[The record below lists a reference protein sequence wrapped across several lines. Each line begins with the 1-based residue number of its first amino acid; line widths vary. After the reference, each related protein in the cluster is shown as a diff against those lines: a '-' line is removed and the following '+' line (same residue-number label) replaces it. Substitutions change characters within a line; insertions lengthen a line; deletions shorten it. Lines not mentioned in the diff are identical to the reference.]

1 LITKISIKNFA
12 LIDFIEIDF
21 LSGFSSITG
30 DTGSGKSILLSALS
44 LITGKR
50 ADHSML
56 KNKKSKCVVEVDFDL
71 TNFDLVNIFENSNL
85 DYQENSIFRREILIN
100 GKSRSFINDTPTNLE
115 TLKFIGEKILDIHTQ
130 NESLLLSKDDFF
142 FSLIDNL
149 CEQKNIV
156 KNFSENLNIYK
167 EKKIELEKLTRLN
180 KSFKDDFDYNNFLF
194 NELNDIKLNTDEHKM
209 QEEKLKILK
218 NSKEISISLNELNN
232 LIYDGE
238 NNIQNQ
244 LNFCNRLLNNISKY
258 SDNFAN
264 TKERVESII
273 IEIEDIKSELSQLS
287 FDFNDSQ
294 SNINDIEE
302 RLDKIY
308 ALEKKHSVSS
318 VEQLI
323 EIKIKLEQKLQKNE
337 GLQIDI
343 ENIKNEILNKESLLN
358 EQSKKISISRK
369 KIVPKLKQKL
379 EHILSSLGMKNSS
392 FQFVINESQDFN
404 SFGKDSIQVLFSAN
418 KGIKYYPIFKVVSGG
433 ELSRILLTIKSILS
447 EHLNLPTMIF
457 DEIDTG
463 ISGEMSN
470 AMGNMMLKM
479 SRTMQIISITHLPQI
494 ASKADHQYNIYKKE
508 NLNITETKIKKLN
521 NKERIKEIAKML
533 SGDNISDT
541 AIIHAKE
548 LLNK

>member
-1 LITKISIKNFA
+1 MIA
-12 LIDFIEIDF
+12 
-21 LSGFSSITG
+21 
-30 DTGSGKSILLSALS
+30 S
-44 LITGKR
+44 LIL
-50 ADHSML
+50 M
-56 KNKKSKCVVEVDFDL
+56 
-71 TNFDLVNIFENSNL
+71 
-85 DYQENSIFRREILIN
+85 IL
-100 GKSRSFINDTPTNLE
+100 
-115 TLKFIGEKILDIHTQ
+115 
-130 NESLLLSKDDFF
+130 
-142 FSLIDNL
+142 
-149 CEQKNIV
+149 
-156 KNFSENLNIYK
+156 
-167 EKKIELEKLTRLN
+167 
-180 KSFKDDFDYNNFLF
+180 
-194 NELNDIKLNTDEHKM
+194 
-209 QEEKLKILK
+209 
-218 NSKEISISLNELNN
+218 
-232 LIYDGE
+232 
-238 NNIQNQ
+238 
-244 LNFCNRLLNNISKY
+244 
-258 SDNFAN
+258 
-264 TKERVESII
+264 
-273 IEIEDIKSELSQLS
+273 
-287 FDFNDSQ
+287 
-294 SNINDIEE
+294 
-302 RLDKIY
+302 
-308 ALEKKHSVSS
+308 
-318 VEQLI
+318 
-323 EIKIKLEQKLQKNE
+323 KNE

-379 EHILSSLGMKNSS
+379 EHILSSLGMKNSY
-392 FQFVINESQDFN
+392 FQFIINESQDFN

>member
-1 LITKISIKNFA
+1 MITKISIKNFA

-71 TNFDLVNIFENSNL
+71 TNFDLANIFENSNL

-180 KSFKDDFDYNNFLF
+180 KSFKDDLDYNNFLF

-238 NNIQNQ
+238 NSIQNQ

-258 SDNFAN
+258 SDSFGN

-287 FDFNDSQ
+287 FNFNDSQ

>member
-1 LITKISIKNFA
+1 MITKISIKNFA

-194 NELNDIKLNTDEHKM
+194 NELNDIKLNTEEHKM

-238 NNIQNQ
+238 NSIQNQ

-323 EIKIKLEQKLQKNE
+323 EIKINLEQKLQKNE

-392 FQFVINESQDFN
+392 FQFIINESQDFN

>member
-1 LITKISIKNFA
+1 MITKISIKNFA

-194 NELNDIKLNTDEHKM
+194 NELNDIKLNTEEHKM

-238 NNIQNQ
+238 NSIQNQ

-323 EIKIKLEQKLQKNE
+323 EIKINLEQKLQKNE

-392 FQFVINESQDFN
+392 FQFIINESQDFN

-447 EHLNLPTMIF
+447 EHLNFPTMIF

>member
-1 LITKISIKNFA
+1 MITKISIKNFA

-194 NELNDIKLNTDEHKM
+194 NELNDIKLNTEEHKM

-238 NNIQNQ
+238 NSIQNQ

-258 SDNFAN
+258 SDNFTN

-323 EIKIKLEQKLQKNE
+323 EIKINLEQKLQKNE

-392 FQFVINESQDFN
+392 FQFIINESQDFN

>member
-1 LITKISIKNFA
+1 MITKISIKNFA

-21 LSGFSSITG
+21 LNGFSSITG

-71 TNFDLVNIFENSNL
+71 TNFDLANIFENSNL

-180 KSFKDDFDYNNFLF
+180 KSFKDDLDYNNFLF

-238 NNIQNQ
+238 NSIQNQ

-258 SDNFAN
+258 SDSFGN

-287 FDFNDSQ
+287 FNFNDSQ

-479 SRTMQIISITHLPQI
+479 SRTMQIISIRP
-494 ASKADHQYNIYKKE
+494 D
-508 NLNITETKIKKLN
+508 
-521 NKERIKEIAKML
+521 
-533 SGDNISDT
+533 
-541 AIIHAKE
+541 
-548 LLNK
+548 

>member
-1 LITKISIKNFA
+1 MITKISIKNFA

-71 TNFDLVNIFENSNL
+71 TNFDLANIFENSNL

-194 NELNDIKLNTDEHKM
+194 NELNDIKLNTEELKM
-209 QEEKLKILK
+209 HEEKLKILK

-323 EIKIKLEQKLQKNE
+323 EIKINLEQKLQKNE